1 MAPKPKA
8 PAQVRVER
16 ALVGK
21 DILLTIRGKSTW
33 IAQADIY
40 DAAWALATYLHNTRN
55 DD

>member
-8 PAQVRVER
+8 PVRVER

-40 DAAWALATYLHNTRN
+40 DAAWALANYLHNDARN